1 MTSLHPSTQLS
12 VDEDDA
18 AAIELT
24 LDASLL
30 QDDFYHDK
38 GYESCSSDEEEELD
52 DDPPC
57 NYTEEL
63 REKSDLCRSLAS

>member
-1 MTSLHPSTQLS
+1 MSSLDPSTQLS

-24 LDASLL
+24 VDASLL
-30 QDDFYHDK
+30 RDDFYHDE
-38 GYESCSSDEEEELD
+38 GYKSCSSDEEEEAD

-57 NYTEEL
+57 NYTAQL
-63 REKSDLCRSLAS
+63 CEKSDL